1 MMLNVL
7 AAGDLLGAKEGWA
20 ARLLAG
26 FGITA

>member
-26 FGITA
+26 CGVMQ